1 MLICGLLTENKLKAK
16 KLENKKIA
24 IVSDHAGYYLK
35 EKLLSYLIKEK
46 YDVKDLGCSAGET
59 VDYPDFGHPLANA
72 VIAGE
77 FEFGISICGTG
88 NGINMV
94 VNKHPGI
101 RAAIC
106 WNEQISHLSR
116 AHNDA
121 NILTLPGR
129 FITESEA
136 YLIVRT
142 FLTTS
147 FEGGRHARRI
157 EKISLKIY

>member
-1 MLICGLLTENKLKAK
+1 V
-16 KLENKKIA
+16 ENKKIA
-24 IVSDHAGYYLK
+24 ITSDHAGFHLK
-35 EKLLSYLIKEK
+35 EKVLAYLIKEK
-46 YDVKDLGCSAGET
+46 WEVRDFGCKTDEP

-72 VIAGE
+72 VAKGE
-77 FEFGISICGTG
+77 FERGISICGTG

-101 RAAIC
+101 RAALC
-106 WNEQISHLSR
+106 WNEEICRLAR

-121 NILTLPGR
+121 NILTLPGW

-136 YLIVRT
+136 LLIIKT
-142 FLTTS
+142 FLTTT

-157 EKISLKIY
+157 GKISLKMY